1 MRSCTSTF
9 SKIPFPVRSYFEPLI
24 KSMPLIGKKIR
35 IASAVFWLS
44 VGVPLWLITE
54 TITPQIVQAYTA
66 RVDLLIDRLPEENYE
81 TMLLRAEAAA
91 RAATQRS
98 FDQDILVTDVSIIVS
113 VQSYGAIAPV
123 IELGVTRAQW
133 RKRPDPQRWATYFKT
148 AQTLLFFGQNSLTS
162 VQTPQRSVSTPNP
175 TPQPNNVS
183 TPNPTLQPN
192 NVLPV
197 PPPPPLSPTAK

>member
-1 MRSCTSTF
+1 
-9 SKIPFPVRSYFEPLI
+9 
-24 KSMPLIGKKIR
+24 MPLIGKKIR